1 MCLDGAVYG
10 SVFSAWLRAHA
21 KPSSRYKQRDA
32 RRTFWH
38 CCGEDQTSCV
48 IFHSSD
54 YIIANVWPCPLPFY
68 LMYHTLRRA
77 GEYMNQQAQMAQRL
91 AALDKQV
98 ADPDFCIV
106 CQPKFMTNRA
116 EGIIMYHYPPGSHG
130 SIVNC
135 VAWLVKH
142 LTLCL
147 LMREWLYQSHPVSGA
162 VVMSDCASANQHMP
176 GNFGKGRPHCC
187 LQLDQP
193 FIKYHA
199 DAMYYLLSEQQFC
212 NIFFLQTIWLALSS

>member
-1 MCLDGAVYG
+1 
-10 SVFSAWLRAHA
+10 
-21 KPSSRYKQRDA
+21 
-32 RRTFWH
+32 
-38 CCGEDQTSCV
+38 
-48 IFHSSD
+48 
-54 YIIANVWPCPLPFY
+54 
-68 LMYHTLRRA
+68 MYHTLRRA

-98 ADPDFCIV
+98 AEYSDPDFCIV

-147 LMREWLYQSHPVSGA
+147 LMREWLYLSHPVSGA
-162 VVMSDCASANQHMP
+162 VVMTDCASANQRMP
-176 GNFGKGRPHCC
+176 GNFSSGKGCPVHCC
-187 LQLDQP
+187 LQFNRP
-193 FIKYHA
+193 FIKCCP
-199 DAMYYLLSEQQFC
+199 DAICYLLQEQQFY
-212 NIFFLQTIWLALSS
+212 NILKHFFFFTNLQFDWLYYRNQYGNLLTQLWNNSQYVFWRHFAPSCLQR

>member
-38 CCGEDQTSCV
+38 CCREDQTSCV

-54 YIIANVWPCPLPFY
+54 YIIANVWPCPRPFY
-68 LMYHTLRRA
+68 LMYHTLRRT

-98 ADPDFCIV
+98 AEYSDPDFCIV

-162 VVMSDCASANQHMP
+162 VVMSDCASANQRMP
-176 GNFGKGRPHCC
+176 GNFSSSKGSPVHCC
-187 LQLDQP
+187 LQLNRP
-193 FIKYHA
+193 FIKCYL
-199 DAMYYLLSEQQFC
+199 DSIYYLL
-212 NIFFLQTIWLALSS
+212 